1 MSEARMVDVGEK
13 AESVREAVA
22 EAVLQGDPQVLH
34 ALWAGALPKGE
45 ARNAAQIAGI
55 LAAKRTPELLP
66 MCHPIRLDSVQVSLT
81 LEGDQIVIRAQART
95 HDRTGVE
102 MEALTAATIAALTL
116 YDWAKSHDPAME
128 FSVRLIYKS
137 GGKSGRWERSAPSVK
152 VPPPAGG
159 LRGAG
164 ESAESRR
171 LTGIRAAVLTL
182 SDRASHGVYPDESGA
197 LIRQWLQQHG
207 AEVVAY
213 TVLPDEPEQI
223 KAELIRLTDTLNP
236 DLILTTG
243 GTGFSPRDQTPEAT
257 RAVIDRELSAL
268 TEYLRARTGLTNP
281 LAYLSRATAGVRHRT
296 LILNLPGSPR
306 AVQEHLHALTALL
319 PHALEMIRGQPCGGE
334 HQGAGSAPVQEGDAH
349 E

>member
-13 AESVREAVA
+13 VESVREAVA
-22 EAVLQGDPQVLH
+22 EAVLQGDPQVLQ

-66 MCHPIRLDSVQVSLT
+66 MCHPIRLDSVQVSLV
-81 LEGDQIVIRAQART
+81 LEGNRIVIRAQART

-102 MEALTAATIAALTL
+102 MEALTAATVAALTL

-128 FSVRLIYKS
+128 FSVRLIYKT
-137 GGKSGRWERSAPSVK
+137 GGKSGRWERD
-152 VPPPAGG
+152 VP
-159 LRGAG
+159 
-164 ESAESRR
+164 SAESGEARR
-171 LTGIRAAVLTL
+171 LAGIRAAVLTL
-182 SDRASHGVYPDESGA
+182 SDRASKGVYPDESGA
-197 LIRQWLQQHG
+197 LIQQWLQQHG
-207 AEVVAY
+207 AEVIAY
-213 TVLPDEPEQI
+213 AVLPDEPEQI

-268 TEYLRARTGLTNP
+268 TEYLRNRTGLTKP
-281 LAYLSRATAGVRHRT
+281 LAYLSQATAGVRHRT

-306 AVQEHLHALTALL
+306 AVQEHLNALL
-319 PHALEMIRGQPCGGE
+319 ALFPHALEMIRGQPCDGG
-334 HQGAGSAPVQEGDAH
+334 HHAPETAPAQESGTH